1 MNNEAGAQPC
11 GVDVGA
17 AAEITRPE
25 VCVHVLIVS
34 LEEANRQV
42 MIEERHLI
50 VHAAAHRE
58 IVTPLV
64 GIEIRA
70 VYLRRSYQPM
80 DKRCNV
86 SARETRDQMARR
98 GRALLGL
105 KYGLFTCA
113 VPTSPWINGVMFP
126 LGKRAIK
133 PPATVR
139 KPSSFPCVPMLE
151 PLADRKST

>member
-25 VCVHVLIVS
+25 VCVHVLVVS

-86 SARETRDQMARR
+86 SARETRDQTAGNR
-98 GRALLGL
+98 
-105 KYGLFTCA
+105 KEA
-113 VPTSPWINGVMFP
+113 VVVPMRTDVGAVAP
-126 LGKRAIK
+126 LGSGV
-133 PPATVR
+133 ATVPR
-139 KPSSFPCVPMLE
+139 G
-151 PLADRKST
+151 AR